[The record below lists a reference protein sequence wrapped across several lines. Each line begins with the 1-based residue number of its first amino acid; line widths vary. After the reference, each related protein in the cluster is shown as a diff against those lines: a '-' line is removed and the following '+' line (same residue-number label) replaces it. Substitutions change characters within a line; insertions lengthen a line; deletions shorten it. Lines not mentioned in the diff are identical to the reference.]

1 MWKRFMQSLGENS
14 ISLLIASFFIGVFLI
29 AQPLHAQDNDY
40 CINWAKNDLKLEV
53 TPNFALSGPELVS
66 DTWRVP
72 HDTITIQFGQE
83 PPMVWTSNEVFKVG
97 LMDYI
102 GTAANF
108 EEKTGTPAFAGRNEE
123 GFIWII
129 SKMGEPGEPN
139 TIPCLAHPFVYS
151 K

>member
-72 HDTITIQFGQE
+72 HDTITIQFGGA
-83 PPMVWTSNEVFKVG
+83 P
-97 LMDYI
+97 
-102 GTAANF
+102 
-108 EEKTGTPAFAGRNEE
+108 
-123 GFIWII
+123 
-129 SKMGEPGEPN
+129 
-139 TIPCLAHPFVYS
+139 
-151 K
+151 